1 MDETTLE
8 KITALNRVLGINC
21 GGCAISMLAIYRF
34 LKAHKKLKRGEKF
47 VYLYSR
53 TDLFLKQNQKYLEK
67 GEGNPSSCAHAVL
80 FHDRKLWDSTG
91 EFNNFYAEHLE
102 LDVCQYESFVVHS
115 INNKIAW
122 CSAFERDISVPEIE
136 KILNVELNDIER

>member
-1 MDETTLE
+1 MDEQTIETITSLS
-8 KITALNRVLGINC
+8 KIREINS

-34 LKAHKKLKRGEKF
+34 LKAHKKLKGGEKF
-47 VYLYSR
+47 VYLYSQ
-53 TDLFLKQNQKYLEK
+53 TDPYLTQNQKYLEK
-67 GEGNPSSCAHAVL
+67 GEGTPSACSHAVL

-91 EFNNFYAEHLE
+91 EFDNFYAEQLE

-122 CSAFERDISVPEIE
+122 NSAFERDISVPEIE